1 MIENHEI
8 LCPSFLDCP
17 LCQSNREEMNKSKI
31 LNLFGIEDDIHILS
45 KHFYH
50 LTISL
55 IPTRETYHHF
65 SLESLKKVGRE
76 LLNGLSSI
84 SSVSNR
90 KWWGMFVESGVR
102 YYSIEQENSNEYP
115 RFNQHFILYS
125 QKDNLDSRMDTQL
138 KCRLRKINKHF
149 KYSFDYLGQYDIKNI
164 QDSIKL
170 SVSVDYNST
179 TMMKLGEEI
188 REEIYKIK
196 GQRPIVFGGKYHKK
210 TNNKLEIIPS

>member
-17 LCQSNREEMNKSKI
+17 LCQSNREELNKSKI
-31 LNLFGIEDDIHILS
+31 LNLFGIEDDIYILS

-55 IPTRETYHHF
+55 TPTRETYHRF
-65 SLESLKKVGRE
+65 SLESFKKVGRE

-115 RFNQHFILYS
+115 RFNQHFIFYS

-149 KYSFDYLGQYDIKNI
+149 NYSFEYLGQYDMKKI

-170 SVSVDYNST
+170 SVSVDYSSSPI
-179 TMMKLGEEI
+179 MKLGEEV

-210 TNNKLEIIPS
+210 TNNKLEIISS